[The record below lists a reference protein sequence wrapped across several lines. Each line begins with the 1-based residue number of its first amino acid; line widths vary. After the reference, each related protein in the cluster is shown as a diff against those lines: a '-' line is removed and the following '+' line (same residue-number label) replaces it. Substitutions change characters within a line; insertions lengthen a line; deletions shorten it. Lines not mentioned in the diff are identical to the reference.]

1 MGRRGPSSKSVRNY
15 IEMHLHRVSAIAA
28 IETIPRGGDSPLQ
41 YKPRK
46 PAMGIGEGPVGAL
59 NPEMQGI
66 KLRRVDCFGEKK
78 TGDKGW
84 SR

>member
-1 MGRRGPSSKSVRNY
+1 
-15 IEMHLHRVSAIAA
+15 
-28 IETIPRGGDSPLQ
+28 
-41 YKPRK
+41 
-46 PAMGIGEGPVGAL
+46 MGIGEGPVGAL